1 MATGTV
7 SQTRDPSASAAGAT
21 GVSQH
26 DQFERRVRGIRRGLT
41 PYLFILPFAVMF
53 TIFFLLP
60 IGYALTQSFYRSKR
74 SGLGLGAPTISFTG
88 FDNYIKVFHDANF
101 YAGVGRVLLYGV
113 VQVPVMLVLALV
125 FALMLDSAMIRFR
138 SFFRLAFFLPY
149 AVPGIVAAILWGFL
163 YYPSLSPIVRGLHD
177 LHLQAPDF
185 LGSNSVLW
193 SMANISTWEYTGYN
207 MIIIFAALQ
216 AIPPQIYESAR
227 LDGCSEVGVARHIKI
242 PLVGPALVL
251 AGIFSIIGTF
261 QLYNEPVVLSTISNN
276 VSTTYTPNLYAY
288 TLAFGESN
296 YYYAAALAVVLAV
309 VTFVLSFSFLRLTQ
323 RHSGV

>member
-7 SQTRDPSASAAGAT
+7 SQTRKAPASAADAP

-26 DQFERRVRGIRRGLT
+26 DLFQRRVRGIRRGLT
-41 PYLFILPFAVMF
+41 PYLFILPFAVLF
-53 TIFFLLP
+53 SIFFLLP

-74 SGLGLGAPTISFTG
+74 SGLGLSAPTISFNG

-113 VQVPVMLVLALV
+113 VQIPVMLVLALV

-138 SFFRLAFFLPY
+138 AFFRLAFFLPY

-163 YYPSLSPIVRGLHD
+163 YYPSLSPIVRGLND
-177 LHLQAPDF
+177 LHLPTPDF
-185 LGSNSVLW
+185 LGSNTVLW

-227 LDGCSEVGVARHIKI
+227 LDGCTEIGVARHIKI

-276 VSTTYTPNLYAY
+276 VSKTYTPNIYAY

-296 YYYAAALAVVLAV
+296 YYYAAALAVVLAL
-309 VTFVLSFSFLRLTQ
+309 VTFILSFSFLRLTQ

>member
-41 PYLFILPFAVMF
+41 PYLFILPFAAMF

>member
-1 MATGTV
+1 MATETV
-7 SQTRDPSASAAGAT
+7 AQARNAPASTADT
-21 GVSQH
+21 PGVSQL
-26 DQFERRVRGIRRGLT
+26 DRLVRKLRSVRRGLT
-41 PYLFILPFAVMF
+41 PYLFILPFGLLF
-53 TIFFLLP
+53 TVFFLLP

-88 FDNYIKVFHDANF
+88 FDNYVKVFHDANF

-113 VQVPVMLVLALV
+113 VQIPVMLVLALI

-138 SFFRLAFFLPY
+138 AYFRLAFFLPY

-177 LHLQAPDF
+177 LHLPAPDF
-185 LGSNSVLW
+185 LGTNTVLW

-251 AGIFSIIGTF
+251 AAIFSIIGTF
-261 QLYNEPVVLSTISNN
+261 QLYNEPAVLSTISNN
-276 VSTTYTPNLYAY
+276 VSSTYTPNIYAY
-288 TLAFGESN
+288 NLAFGESN
-296 YYYAAALAVVLAV
+296 YYYAAALAVVLAL